1 MGRNK
6 KFTRKNMKKSTGVN
20 DTRACSVYKSFQKNL
35 SKDKHLKHILVHNN
49 ILLYWTTK
57 LFLFLAG
64 GH

>member
-20 DTRACSVYKSFQKNL
+20 DTIVPFTRAVQKNL
-35 SKDKHLKHILVHNN
+35 SKDKHLKHILIYNN

-57 LFLFLAG
+57 LFLFLTG